1 MGDYSYGDF
10 IDTIIRPPILTSFR
24 KDQVVRVKVQGREG
38 TVEEFVLDDIYPFHT
53 VGDLC
58 TRIYIEKGERDE
70 FHPVNQ
76 CILEPT
82 AVKDRFIHLQ
92 YIFNGTSL
100 LMISPY
106 QRMMSEPDPSFVDLT
121 GNVKVG
127 SSASRNDMLLEKVL
141 FRQEKQEYVIHLFLY
156 TDLLAAYPGE
166 RPISRVDW
174 EGKFK
179 PYFPE
184 YIKEYEGGSVPDA
197 LQQFTP
203 TRVERFQ
210 ERLKTIGALNDLLE
224 SKPLRIIGEAVRDDD
239 VNVSNIRNLRIGW
252 RGPRTAF
259 QLEGLFYDIPVGEL
273 IPYVRFYPKA
283 NTPISKLYVEGEIPK
298 MDDPTVLTVWAA
310 MRSITPQED
319 LLMMKVLVK
328 RGTGSVPPVYGTF
341 FVFED
346 GSAKFILQPSVEQKS
361 LSGDVDLAH
370 LADVMGRFFSSFPRL
385 QPFVTTKE
393 VFEHSYTPAVASLE
407 DAYLVL
413 SLWVSLDATPISYK
427 RLSKVLP
434 YFRAFFQETSSP
446 IKEQRP
452 IMFLR
457 YKCVN
462 DFRTPSRESQYLQR
476 IIDLQKVAGRTSVSD
491 MEKYFK
497 EEFGVADDVAKERVG
512 AFLADMTKF
521 AVVNPEIREVT
532 QQDNPGIDIA
542 IFGKHPFYTFHIYRV
557 DSLETLQRIKT
568 LLSLFVSV
576 VPSDL
581 SDLEEAAEVL
591 EEEEIAQK
599 MEAEATARE
608 GLEAPPQ
615 ELNAPAASQ
624 DDVDAGFELDALGE
638 LPEFEEESEPIA
650 QLVQQDAEEVPQ
662 SVGGAG
668 SVAAVAAAPKVAA
681 AVPTANQKD
690 DSDEEG
696 GGAEVSAKTYFSRR
710 LRKYDL
716 SLFKYPKEHKS
727 TKSYPQQCQANA
739 LKQPVV
745 LNEGEFKRMKELY
758 KPDVAEGRL
767 QWIEYPLKEGTS
779 VPAVLA
785 KKKGIETEK
794 VSVLRYGTN
803 LDQGKANIYTCS
815 ELWCIADELVI
826 LRYDFLGT
834 RARDIRTGQHKDEG
848 SKPPN
853 TCPFCKRGLVRRK
866 EKIGADESVIQ
877 RTTPKSHTFVGFLGK
892 GNPTHPKGF
901 HLPCCFLKDKVVY
914 TSYPAYKDLGAEEAN
929 AEEKPP
935 VVESSTGPMTYDYS
949 VSESKISN
957 KKIKTTYITG
967 PEKLPL
973 EFTPGQGPQIG
984 VLPAQADTYFS
995 QTSNPDLVKQDH
1007 TFWKIMTDNTT
1018 KEPSVS
1024 GFFRVAVENRAK
1036 YEADSFFAAVAPFY
1050 GYTGADALKE
1060 ELYKVITPI
1069 IFMSLNYGN
1078 FLFEFYDP
1086 AFEIDA
1092 ARPLRKNAT
1101 LFNTFAHFLG
1111 IKTAVGLSS
1120 NKEEILRGLKG
1131 YLAFKGAGALDTHGA
1146 SRYSDELG
1154 GKLFDRGQL
1163 KESRQFYSLFTYPNM
1178 LTWTQGGRSY
1188 SNGVMFIILEL
1199 GPKGSLQVK
1208 CPPYG
1213 VSPGMAS
1220 RCDVGFLLYYK
1231 DDRIWE
1237 PVFYTH
1243 NNVKKSEH
1251 YTTFIFTRD
1260 TYADWPEIVKE
1271 RVKEFASKCKS
1282 TGLGAYTDSPD
1293 VNSSTLI
1300 PLSIAKRLDGVDGR
1314 VLYAIL
1320 RDSYNHVSS
1329 VLFKEKDKDVDTF
1342 IFLPVVDDGS
1352 IYKDVTVELSWKH
1365 FLNKK
1370 QIAKAGA
1377 VEEFYKSLDPLFETL
1392 PPTVKPMYERSY
1404 LFSLDKTAPAYPD
1417 LYAFHLKG
1425 GLFVPVF
1432 KPDVL
1437 PPGTGVEKGDDLH
1450 WMVDSKI
1457 AYTADTKTADT
1468 FMDSADFEEIY
1479 QHLRYTFA
1487 NWLSTVEGSV
1497 LSEINEI
1504 LYDTDGNTNLNY
1516 SVAEKRNRIF
1526 IKIGRTIL
1534 GWLDSAIPQVGRKPT
1549 LKRMDCRILRDAET
1563 CTNRCVWKGES
1574 SECLI
1579 HIPKEYTVGRQSV
1592 SANGY
1597 MVKRII
1603 EELVRFPLKRKE
1615 LLSKRV
1621 RQYVTL
1627 RAPFKSGNSYI
1638 IPENLP
1644 QWTELL
1650 RMDWLKKKIE
1660 MPMHLEEFTWA
1671 EDADAAVIDTEP
1683 LPEEL
1688 EAYLGPVGSTLYFL
1702 PQFDGLKQGYI
1713 ELGVPSE
1720 QVPDGMLD
1728 ERKLLEL
1735 AGLLR
1740 LSMFQLEFE
1749 NDTPL
1754 EKEIGIAR
1762 ARTKGVKIDM
1772 DFIVSVKLPDTTV
1785 GFLSTRADRIVAIP
1799 VSQLPSSM
1807 TSIIKKN
1814 GNVVMV

>member
-24 KDQVVRVKVQGREG
+24 KDKVVRVNIQGREG
-38 TVEEFVLDDIYPFHT
+38 TVEEFTLDDIYPFHT

-70 FHPVNQ
+70 FHPTNQ
-76 CILEPT
+76 CIMQPT

-92 YIFNGTSL
+92 YIFNGTSI
-100 LMISPY
+100 LMINPY
-106 QRMMSEPDPSFVDLT
+106 QRMLSEPDPAFVDLM

-127 SSASRNDMLLEKVL
+127 STVARNDMLLENVL
-141 FRQEKQEYVIHLFLY
+141 FRQEKEEYVIYLFLY
-156 TDLLAAYPGE
+156 TGLLSAYLGE

-184 YIKEYEGGSVPDA
+184 YSKDYEGGNIPDTV
-197 LQQFTP
+197 QQFAP

-210 ERLKTIGALNDLLE
+210 QRLKVIGALNDLLE
-224 SKPLRIIGEAVRDDD
+224 SKPLRIIGEAIREDD

-252 RGPRTAF
+252 KGPRTPF
-259 QLEGLFYDIPVGEL
+259 QLEGLFYDMPVGEL
-273 IPYVRFYPKA
+273 IPYIRFYPKA

-298 MDDPTVLTVWAA
+298 MDDPTVLTVWAG

-328 RGTGSVPPVYGTF
+328 RGSGSVPPVYGTF

-385 QPFVTTKE
+385 QPFITTKE
-393 VFEHSYTPAVASLE
+393 VFEHSYTPVAASLE

-413 SLWVSLDATPISYK
+413 SLWVSLDAAPLSYK
-427 RLSKVLP
+427 RLNKVLP

-497 EEFGVADDVAKERVG
+497 NEFGVDDSVAKERVG

-521 AVVNPEIREVT
+521 SLVNPEVREVT

-576 VPSDL
+576 VPSDF

-591 EEEEIAQK
+591 EEEEVVEK
-599 MEAEATARE
+599 REAEA
-608 GLEAPPQ
+608 EAEAVPDVTVAEQ
-615 ELNAPAASQ
+615 E
-624 DDVDAGFELDALGE
+624 DVEAGFELDALGE
-638 LPEFEEESEPIA
+638 LPEFEEETEA
-650 QLVQQDAEEVPQ
+650 LQTLVEKDAEEVLP

-668 SVAAVAAAPKVAA
+668 SVTAAPKAS
-681 AVPTANQKD
+681 TD

-696 GGAEVSAKTYFSRR
+696 GEAEVSAKTYFSRR

-716 SLFKYPKEHKS
+716 TLFKYPKQHKS

-767 QWIEYPLKEGTS
+767 QWIEYPLKDGS
-779 VPAVLA
+779 QVPAVVA

-826 LRYDFLGT
+826 LRYDFAGT
-834 RARDIRTGQHKDEG
+834 RARDIRTGQHKEEG

-853 TCPFCKRGLVRRK
+853 SCPFCKRGLVRRK
-866 EKIGADESVIQ
+866 EKMSPDESVIQ
-877 RTTPKSHTFVGFLGK
+877 RTTPKAHTFVGFLGK
-892 GNPTHPKGF
+892 GSPTHPKGF

-914 TSYPAYKDLGAEEAN
+914 TSYPAYKGSEQAEERA
-929 AEEKPP
+929 P
-935 VVESSTGPMTYDYS
+935 VVDSSTGPMTYDYS
-949 VSESKISN
+949 VSDSKISN

-984 VLPAQADTYFS
+984 VLPAQADAYFS
-995 QTSNPDLVKQDH
+995 QSSNPDLVKQDH

-1024 GFFRVAVENRAK
+1024 GFFRVAVENRGK

-1060 ELYKVITPI
+1060 RLYEIINPI
-1069 IFMSLNYGN
+1069 VFMSLNYGN

-1086 AFEIDA
+1086 AFEIDPA
-1092 ARPLRKNAT
+1092 LPLSKNIR
-1101 LFNTFAHFLG
+1101 LFNTFSTLLG
-1111 IKTAVGLSS
+1111 IKTSVGKASS
-1120 NKEEILRGLKG
+1120 KEEILRGMRG
-1131 YLAFKGAGALDTHGA
+1131 YLAFKGRESLDTHSV
-1146 SRYSDELG
+1146 SRHSEELD
-1154 GKLFDRGQL
+1154 GKLFDREQL

-1178 LTWTQGGRSY
+1178 FTRTQGTRTY

-1199 GPKGSLQVK
+1199 GPKGTLQVK

-1213 VSPGMAS
+1213 VSPGMAD
-1220 RCDVGFLLYYK
+1220 RCDVGFLLHYK
-1231 DDRIWE
+1231 QDRIWE

-1260 TYADWPEIVKE
+1260 TFADWPEIVKE
-1271 RVKEFASKCKS
+1271 RVAEFATKCKS
-1282 TGLGAYTDSPD
+1282 TGLGIYTESPD
-1293 VNSSTLI
+1293 IKSSALI
-1300 PLSIAKRLDGVDGR
+1300 PLSKAKELDGVDGR
-1314 VLYAIL
+1314 TLYAVL
-1320 RDSYNHVSS
+1320 RDSYNHVSAT
-1329 VLFKEKDKDVDTF
+1329 LFRENGAF

-1352 IYKDVTVELSWKH
+1352 IYEDVTVELSWRH
-1365 FLNKK
+1365 FLNKR
-1370 QIAKAGA
+1370 QIAKADV
-1377 VEEFYKSLDPLFETL
+1377 VERFYKGLDPLFTSL
-1392 PPTVKPMYERSY
+1392 PPTVKAMYERAN
-1404 LFSLDKTAPAYPD
+1404 LFSLDKTAAAYPD

-1437 PPGTGVEKGDDLH
+1437 PPGTGVEKGDDLP
-1450 WMVDSKI
+1450 WMIDTKI
-1457 AYTADTKTADT
+1457 AYTTDTKRAET
-1468 FMDSADFEEIY
+1468 FMDSGDFEEIY

-1487 NWLSTVEGSV
+1487 NWLSTVQGSV

-1504 LYDTDGNTNLNY
+1504 LYDADGNTNLNY
-1516 SVAEKRNRIF
+1516 SVSEKRNRIF
-1526 IKIGRTIL
+1526 IKIGRTVL
-1534 GWLDSAIPQVGRKPT
+1534 SWLDSSLPQVDRKPT

-1563 CTNRCVWKGES
+1563 CTNRCVWKGEG
-1574 SECLI
+1574 ECLI
-1579 HIPKEYTVGRQSV
+1579 HIPKEYTVGRESV
-1592 SANGY
+1592 RANAY

-1627 RAPFKSGNSYI
+1627 RAPFKSGSSYI

-1650 RMDWLKKKIE
+1650 RMDWLKKKVE
-1660 MPMHLEEFTWA
+1660 VPKHLEEFAWSS
-1671 EDADAAVIDTEP
+1671 EADAVHTEEP

-1688 EAYLGPVGSTLYFL
+1688 EAYLGAARHGLYFL
-1702 PQFDGLKQGYI
+1702 PQIDGLKQGYI

-1720 QVPDGMLD
+1720 QAYDGILTRDQLKEMT
-1728 ERKLLEL
+1728 RI
-1735 AGLLR
+1735 LR
-1740 LSMFQLEFE
+1740 LSMFQMEYE
-1749 NDTPL
+1749 DDTPVP
-1754 EKEIGIAR
+1754 KDVTITRAQVKGIR
-1762 ARTKGVKIDM
+1762 GDL

-1785 GFLSTRADRIVAIP
+1785 GFLSLRPDRIAAIP
-1799 VSQLPSSM
+1799 VNRLSAAM
-1807 TSIIKKN
+1807 TSLIRKN
-1814 GNVVMV
+1814 PTLVGV

>member
-1 MGDYSYGDF
+1 MGEYSYGDF
-10 IDTIIRPPILTSFR
+10 IDTIIRPPILTTFR

-38 TVEEFVLDDIYPFHT
+38 TVEEFVLDDMYPFHT

-76 CILEPT
+76 CILISS
-82 AVKDRFIHLQ
+82 AQKDKFIHLQ
-92 YIFNGTSL
+92 YLFNGTSL
-100 LMISPY
+100 LMINPY
-106 QRMMSEPDPSFVDLT
+106 QRMVSGPDPTFVDLT
-121 GNVKVG
+121 GNIKVG
-127 SSASRNDMLLEKVL
+127 SSTSRNDMLLENVL
-141 FRQEKQEYVIHLFLY
+141 FLPLFLRETEEYVIHLFLY
-156 TDLLAAYPGE
+156 TALLSAYPGE
-166 RPISRVDW
+166 RPISRIDW

-197 LQQFTP
+197 VQQFTP

-210 ERLKTIGALNDLLE
+210 ERLKVIVALNDLLE

-252 RGPRTAF
+252 KGLRTPF

-298 MDDPTVLTVWAA
+298 MDDPTVLTVWAG

-319 LLMMKVLVK
+319 LLMIKVLVK
-328 RGTGSVPPVYGTF
+328 RSTGTIPPVYGTF
-341 FVFED
+341 FIFED

-370 LADVMGRFFSSFPRL
+370 LSQVLERFFSSFPRL

-393 VFEHSYTPAVASLE
+393 VFEHSYTPRYASLE

-413 SLWVSLDATPISYK
+413 SLWVSLDAPPLSYK
-427 RLSKVLP
+427 RLSKVMP

-497 EEFGVADDVAKERVG
+497 DEFGVTDEVSKERVG

-521 AVVNPEIREVT
+521 AVVNPEVREVT
-532 QQDNPGIDIA
+532 QKENPGIDIA

-581 SDLEEAAEVL
+581 SDLEEAVEVL
-591 EEEEIAQK
+591 EEEEAVEK
-599 MEAEATARE
+599 REAEE
-608 GLEAPPQ
+608 GTEELAPQALETPGEGDSGSP
-615 ELNAPAASQ
+615 
-624 DDVDAGFELDALGE
+624 DFDAGFELDALGE
-638 LPEFEEESEPIA
+638 LPEFDEESEA
-650 QLVQQDAEEVPQ
+650 LHTLVEKDSEEIPQ
-662 SVGGAG
+662 RIGGAG
-668 SVAAVAAAPKVAA
+668 SMAAVAAPAAPIVARG
-681 AVPTANQKD
+681 TSYQEKD
-690 DSDEEG
+690 ESDEEG
-696 GGAEVSAKTYFSRR
+696 GEAEVSAKTYFSRR

-767 QWIEYPLKEGTS
+767 QWIEYPLKDGTQ
-779 VPAVLA
+779 VPAVVA

-826 LRYDFLGT
+826 LRYDFMGT
-834 RARDIRTGQHKDEG
+834 RARDIRTGQHKEEG
-848 SKPPN
+848 SKPAN
-853 TCPFCKRGLVRRK
+853 TCPFCKRRLVRRK
-866 EKIGADESVIQ
+866 EKISTDESVIQ
-877 RTTPKSHTFVGFLGK
+877 RTTPKAHTFIGFLGK
-892 GNPTHPKGF
+892 GSPTHPKGF
-901 HLPCCFLKDKVVY
+901 HLPCCFLKDKVIY
-914 TSYPAYKDLGAEEAN
+914 TGYAAYKDLDVEEERATLAEI
-929 AEEKPP
+929 
-935 VVESSTGPMTYDYS
+935 STGPMTYDYS

-957 KKIKTTYITG
+957 KRIKTTYITG
-967 PEKLPL
+967 PDKLPL

-984 VLPAQADTYFS
+984 VLPPQADVYFS
-995 QTSNPDLVKQDH
+995 QVSNPDLVKQDH

-1024 GFFRVAVENRAK
+1024 GFFRVAVENRGK

-1060 ELYKVITPI
+1060 RLYEVINPI
-1069 IFMSLNYGN
+1069 VFMSLNYGN

-1092 ARPLRKNAT
+1092 ANPLSKNNL
-1101 LFNTFAHFLG
+1101 LFNTFAFKLG
-1111 IKTAVGLSS
+1111 IKTAVGKAS
-1120 NKEEILRGLKG
+1120 NKEEIIRGMRG
-1131 YLAFKGAGALDTHGA
+1131 YLAFKGREALDTHST
-1146 SRYSDELG
+1146 SRFSEELG
-1154 GKLFDRGQL
+1154 GKLFDRNQL

-1178 LTWTQGGRSY
+1178 LTWTQGTRTY
-1188 SNGVMFIILEL
+1188 SNGVMFIILEI
-1199 GPKGSLQVK
+1199 GPKGTMQVK

-1213 VSPGMAS
+1213 VSPGMAE
-1220 RCDVGFLLYYK
+1220 RCDVGFLLHYK
-1231 DDRIWE
+1231 EDRIWE

-1243 NNVKKSEH
+1243 NNVKKGEH

-1260 TYADWPEIVKE
+1260 TFADWPEIVKE
-1271 RVKEFASKCKS
+1271 RVAEFSNKCKS
-1282 TGLGAYTDSPD
+1282 TGLGMYTESPD
-1293 VNSSTLI
+1293 IKSSVMI
-1300 PLSIAKRLDGVDGR
+1300 PLSKAKELGGVDGR
-1314 VLYAIL
+1314 TLYAVL
-1320 RDSYNHVSS
+1320 RDSYNHVSA
-1329 VLFKEKDKDVDTF
+1329 VLFQENGAF

-1352 IYKDVTVELSWKH
+1352 IYQDVTVELSWRH
-1365 FLNKK
+1365 FLNKR
-1370 QIAKAGA
+1370 QIAKADV
-1377 VEEFYKSLDPLFETL
+1377 VEKFYRELDPFFATL
-1392 PPTVKPMYERSY
+1392 PPTVKSMYERGK

-1417 LYAFHLKG
+1417 LYAFHLNG
-1425 GLFVPVF
+1425 GLFVPVL

-1437 PPGTGVEKGDDLH
+1437 PPGTEVEKGDDLP
-1450 WMVDSKI
+1450 WMIDSKI
-1457 AYTADTKTADT
+1457 AYTTDTKRAET
-1468 FMDSADFEEIY
+1468 FMDSGDFEEIY

-1497 LSEINEI
+1497 LGEINEI
-1504 LYDTDGNTNLNY
+1504 LYDADGNTNLNY
-1516 SVAEKRNRIF
+1516 SIAEKRNRIF
-1526 IKIGRTIL
+1526 IKIGRTVL
-1534 GWLDSAIPQVGRKPT
+1534 SWLDSSLPQVDRKPT

-1579 HIPKEYTVGRQSV
+1579 HIPKEYIVGRESV
-1592 SANGY
+1592 AANAY

-1627 RAPFKSGNSYI
+1627 RSPFKSGNSYI

-1650 RMDWLKKKIE
+1650 RMEWLKKKVE
-1660 MPMHLEEFTWA
+1660 VPKHFEEFAWSA
-1671 EDADAAVIDTEP
+1671 QTESNVRESEE

-1688 EAYLGPVGSTLYFL
+1688 EAYLGAARYGLFFISQL
-1702 PQFDGLKQGYI
+1702 DGLKDGYI
-1713 ELGVPSE
+1713 ELGIPSE
-1720 QVPDGMLD
+1720 RAPEGFPSS
-1728 ERKLLEL
+1728 ERLIEM
-1735 AGLLR
+1735 ASILR
-1740 LSMFQLEFE
+1740 LSMFQMEYE
-1749 NDTPL
+1749 YDTPIP
-1754 EKEIGIAR
+1754 KDITIVSAK
-1762 ARTKGVKIDM
+1762 TKGMRGLHDV
-1772 DFIVSVKLPDTTV
+1772 IVSVKLPDTTV
-1785 GFLSTRADRIVAIP
+1785 GFLSTRPDRIVAIP
-1799 VSQLPSSM
+1799 VNRLSAAM
-1807 TSIIKKN
+1807 VDKIKKN
-1814 GNVVMV
+1814 PLVVPV

>member
-1 MGDYSYGDF
+1 MGEYSYGDF

-38 TVEEFVLDDIYPFHT
+38 TVEELILDDMYPFHT

-76 CILEPT
+76 CILEPS

-100 LMISPY
+100 LMINPY
-106 QRMMSEPDPSFVDLT
+106 QRMLSDPDPTFVDLT

-141 FRQEKQEYVIHLFLY
+141 FRQEKDEYVIYLFLY
-156 TDLLAAYPGE
+156 SGLLAAYPGE

-184 YIKEYEGGSVPDA
+184 YSKEYEGGSVPDA
-197 LQQFTP
+197 DQFTP

-210 ERLKTIGALNDLLE
+210 ERLKIIGALNDLLE

-252 RGPRTAF
+252 KGSRTSF

-298 MDDPTVLTVWAA
+298 MEDPTVLTVWAG

-319 LLMMKVLVK
+319 LVMMKVLVK

-361 LSGDVDLAH
+361 LSGDVDLVH

-393 VFEHSYTPAVASLE
+393 VFQHSYTPEAASLE
-407 DAYLVL
+407 DAYLVF
-413 SLWVSLDATPISYK
+413 SLWVSLDAAPLSYK

-476 IIDLQKVAGRTSVSD
+476 VIDLQKVAGRTSVSD
-491 MEKYFK
+491 MEMYFRD
-497 EEFGVADDVAKERVG
+497 EFGVSDEVAKERVG
-512 AFLADMTKF
+512 AFLGDMTKF
-521 AVVNPEIREVT
+521 SVVNPEIREVT
-532 QQDNPGIDIA
+532 QKDNPGIDIA

-557 DSLETLQRIKT
+557 DSMETLQRIKT

-591 EEEEIAQK
+591 EEEEAVEK
-599 MEAEATARE
+599 REAEAAAEAEAVPAQEPEAE
-608 GLEAPPQ
+608 GT
-615 ELNAPAASQ
+615 
-624 DDVDAGFELDALGE
+624 DAGFELDALGE
-638 LPEFEEESEPIA
+638 LPEFEEESEPL
-650 QLVQQDAEEVPQ
+650 QSLVEQDTEEVGR
-662 SVGGAG
+662 VGGAG
-668 SVAAVAAAPKVAA
+668 SAPAPAAAAA
-681 AVPTANQKD
+681 ARAEKKD
-690 DSDEEG
+690 ESDEEG
-696 GGAEVSAKTYFSRR
+696 GDAEVSAKTYFSRR

-767 QWIEYPLKEGTS
+767 QWIEYPLKDGAQ
-779 VPAVLA
+779 VPAVVE

-853 TCPFCKRGLVRRK
+853 SCPFCKRGLVRRK
-866 EKIGADESVIQ
+866 EKINADESVIQ
-877 RTTPKSHTFVGFLGK
+877 RTTPKAHTFIGFLGK

-914 TSYPAYKDLGAEEAN
+914 TSYPAYKGSTQEEQAPTAEISA
-929 AEEKPP
+929 
-935 VVESSTGPMTYDYS
+935 GPMTYDYS
-949 VSESKISN
+949 VSDSKISN

-967 PEKLPL
+967 PDKLPL

-984 VLPAQADTYFS
+984 VLPAQADAYFS

-1018 KEPSVS
+1018 KEPNVS
-1024 GFFRVAVENRAK
+1024 GFFRVAVENRGK

-1060 ELYKVITPI
+1060 RLYEVITPI
-1069 IFMSLNYGN
+1069 VFMSLNYGN

-1086 AFEIDA
+1086 AFEIDPA
-1092 ARPLRKNAT
+1092 SPLSKNNR
-1101 LFNTFAHFLG
+1101 LFNTFAFKLG
-1111 IKTAVGLSS
+1111 IKTAVGKAS
-1120 NKEEILRGLKG
+1120 NKEEIIRGMRG
-1131 YLAFKGAGALDTHGA
+1131 YLAFKGREALDTHST
-1146 SRYSDELG
+1146 SRFSEELG
-1154 GKLFDRGQL
+1154 GKLFDRAQL

-1178 LTWTQGGRSY
+1178 LTWTQGTRTY

-1199 GPKGSLQVK
+1199 GPKGTLQVK

-1213 VSPGMAS
+1213 VSPGMAD
-1220 RCDVGFLLYYK
+1220 RCDVGFLLHYK
-1231 DDRIWE
+1231 EDRIWE

-1243 NNVKKSEH
+1243 NNVKKGEH

-1260 TYADWPEIVKE
+1260 TFADWPEVVKE
-1271 RVKEFASKCKS
+1271 RVAEFTTKCKS
-1282 TGLGAYTDSPD
+1282 TGLGTYTESPD
-1293 VNSSTLI
+1293 IKSSAMI
-1300 PLSIAKRLDGVDGR
+1300 PLSKAKELDGVDGR
-1314 VLYAIL
+1314 TLYAVL
-1320 RDSYNHVSS
+1320 RDSYNHVSAA
-1329 VLFKEKDKDVDTF
+1329 LFQENGAF

-1352 IYKDVTVELSWKH
+1352 IYQDVTIELSWRH
-1365 FLNKK
+1365 FLNKR
-1370 QIAKAGA
+1370 QIAKADA
-1377 VEEFYKSLDPLFETL
+1377 VEQFYKALEPFFASL
-1392 PPTVKPMYERSY
+1392 PPTVKPMYERVN
-1404 LFSLDKTAPAYPD
+1404 LFSLDKTAGAYAD

-1437 PPGTGVEKGDDLH
+1437 PPGTGVEKGDDLP
-1450 WMVDSKI
+1450 WMIDSKI
-1457 AYTADTKTADT
+1457 AYTTDTKRAET
-1468 FMDSADFEEIY
+1468 FMDSGDFEEIY

-1487 NWLSTVEGSV
+1487 NWLSTVQGSV
-1497 LSEINEI
+1497 LREINEI
-1504 LYDTDGNTNLNY
+1504 LYDADGNTNLNY
-1516 SVAEKRNRIF
+1516 SVADKRNRIF

-1534 GWLDSAIPQVGRKPT
+1534 GWLDSSLPQVDRKPT

-1563 CTNRCVWKGES
+1563 CTNRCVWKGEG
-1574 SECLI
+1574 ECLI
-1579 HIPKEYTVGRQSV
+1579 HIPKEYTVGRESV
-1592 SANGY
+1592 PANAY

-1603 EELVRFPLKRKE
+1603 EELVRFPLRRKE
-1615 LLSKRV
+1615 LLTKRV

-1627 RAPFKSGNSYI
+1627 RAPFKSGSSYI

-1650 RMDWLKKKIE
+1650 RMDWLKKKVE
-1660 MPMHLEEFTWA
+1660 APKHFEEFAWSGESNTN
-1671 EDADAAVIDTEP
+1671 IQQPEP

-1688 EAYLGPVGSTLYFL
+1688 EAYLGAARHGLYFL
-1702 PQFDGLKQGYI
+1702 PQIDGLKEGYI
-1713 ELGVPSE
+1713 ELGVPPERAPAGIPTTE
-1720 QVPDGMLD
+1720 QLRDI
-1728 ERKLLEL
+1728 
-1735 AGLLR
+1735 ASILR
-1740 LSMFQLEFE
+1740 LSIFQMEYE
-1749 NDTPL
+1749 NETPI
-1754 EKEIGIAR
+1754 EKDIIIIGAK
-1762 ARTKGVKIDM
+1762 TKGMRGLHDV
-1772 DFIVSVKLPDTTV
+1772 IVSFKLPDTTV
-1785 GFLSTRADRIVAIP
+1785 GFLSLRPDRIVAIP
-1799 VSQLPSSM
+1799 VNRLSAGM
-1807 TSIIKKN
+1807 ADKIKKN
-1814 GNVVMV
+1814 PNVVPV

>member
-38 TVEEFVLDDIYPFHT
+38 TVEEFIIDDIYPFHT

-70 FHPVNQ
+70 FHPTNQ

-92 YIFNGTSL
+92 YIFNGTAL
-100 LMISPY
+100 LMINPY
-106 QRMMSEPDPSFVDLT
+106 QRMVSEPDPAFVDLT

-127 SSASRNDMLLEKVL
+127 SSAPRNDMLLEKVL
-141 FRQEKQEYVIHLFLY
+141 FRQEKEEYVIFLFLY
-156 TDLLAAYPGE
+156 TGLLAAYPGE

-184 YIKEYEGGSVPDA
+184 YMKEYEGGSIPDA
-197 LQQFTP
+197 VQQFTP

-210 ERLKTIGALNDLLE
+210 ERLKVISALNDLLE
-224 SKPLRIIGEAVRDDD
+224 SKPLRIIGEAVREDD

-252 RGPRTAF
+252 KGPRTGF
-259 QLEGLFYDIPVGEL
+259 QLEGLFYDMPVGEL
-273 IPYVRFYPKA
+273 IPYIRFDPKA
-283 NTPISKLYVEGEIPK
+283 NTPNSKLYVEGEIPQ
-298 MDDPTVLTVWAA
+298 MDDPTVLTVWAG

-328 RGTGSVPPVYGTF
+328 RGTGTVPPVYGTF

-370 LADVMGRFFSSFPRL
+370 LADVMVRFFSSFPRL
-385 QPFVTTKE
+385 QPFVTTKD
-393 VFEHSYTPAVASLE
+393 VFEHSYTPAAASLE

-413 SLWVSLDATPISYK
+413 SLWVSLDAAPLSYK

-497 EEFGVADDVAKERVG
+497 DEFGVAEAIAKERVA

-521 AVVNPEIREVT
+521 AVVNPEVREVT
-532 QQDNPGIDIA
+532 QQENPGIDIA

-591 EEEEIAQK
+591 EEEEAAEK
-599 MEAEATARE
+599 REAEAPLGSA
-608 GLEAPPQ
+608 GASGEA
-615 ELNAPAASQ
+615 APAE
-624 DDVDAGFELDALGE
+624 DEIDGGFELDALGE

-650 QLVQQDAEEVPQ
+650 SLVQQDAEEVPQ

-668 SVAAVAAAPKVAA
+668 SAAAAAPLPLAPKGAA
-681 AVPTANQKD
+681 PQD

-696 GGAEVSAKTYFSRR
+696 GEAEVSAKTYFSRR

-767 QWIEYPLKEGTS
+767 QWIEYPLKDGAQ
-779 VPAVLA
+779 VPAVVE

-826 LRYDFLGT
+826 LRYDFTGT

-866 EKIGADESVIQ
+866 EKISADESVIQ
-877 RTTPKSHTFVGFLGK
+877 RTTPKAHTFVGFLGK
-892 GNPTHPKGF
+892 GSPTHPKGF

-914 TSYPAYKDLGAEEAN
+914 TSYPAYKGLVAEARAEETA
-929 AEEKPP
+929 P

-949 VSESKISN
+949 VSDSKISN
-957 KKIKTTYITG
+957 KRIKTTYITG

-984 VLPAQADTYFS
+984 VLPAAADAYFS

-1024 GFFRVAVENRAK
+1024 GFFRVAVENRGK

-1060 ELYKVITPI
+1060 RLYEIINPI
-1069 IFMSLNYGN
+1069 VFMSLNYGN

-1086 AFEIDA
+1086 AFEIDSTM
-1092 ARPLRKNAT
+1092 PLSKNVR
-1101 LFNTFAHFLG
+1101 LFNTFSTLLG
-1111 IKTAVGLSS
+1111 IKTSVGKASS
-1120 NKEEILRGLKG
+1120 KEEILRGMRG
-1131 YLAFKGAGALDTHGA
+1131 YLAFKGRESLDTHSI
-1146 SRYSDELG
+1146 SRSFEELD
-1154 GKLFDRGQL
+1154 GKLFDRTQL

-1178 LTWTQGGRSY
+1178 FTRTQGSRTY
-1188 SNGVMFIILEL
+1188 ANGVMFIILEL
-1199 GPKGSLQVK
+1199 GPKGTLQVK

-1213 VSPGMAS
+1213 VSPGMAD
-1220 RCDVGFLLYYK
+1220 RCDVGFLLHYK
-1231 DDRIWE
+1231 EDRIWE

-1243 NNVKKSEH
+1243 NNVKRGEH

-1260 TYADWPEIVKE
+1260 TFADWPEIVKE
-1271 RVKEFASKCKS
+1271 RVAEFATKCKS
-1282 TGLGAYTDSPD
+1282 TGLGIYTESPD
-1293 VNSSTLI
+1293 IKSSAMI
-1300 PLSIAKRLDGVDGR
+1300 PLSKAKELDGVDGR
-1314 VLYAIL
+1314 TLYAVL
-1320 RDSYNHVSS
+1320 RDSYNHVSAT
-1329 VLFKEKDKDVDTF
+1329 LFRENGAF

-1352 IYKDVTVELSWKH
+1352 IYEDLSVELSWRH
-1365 FLNKK
+1365 FLNKR
-1370 QIAKAGA
+1370 QIAKADV
-1377 VEEFYKSLDPLFETL
+1377 VEGFYKGLDPLFATL
-1392 PPTVKPMYERSY
+1392 PDTVKPMYERAN
-1404 LFSLDKTAPAYPD
+1404 LFSLDKTAAAYPD

-1437 PPGTGVEKGDDLH
+1437 PPGTGVEKGDDLP
-1450 WMVDSKI
+1450 WMIDTKI
-1457 AYTADTKTADT
+1457 AYTTDTKREEK
-1468 FMDSADFEEIY
+1468 FMDSGDFEEIY
-1479 QHLRYTFA
+1479 QHVRYTFA
-1487 NWLSTVEGSV
+1487 NWLSTVQGSV

-1504 LYDTDGNTNLNY
+1504 LYDADGNTNLNY

-1534 GWLDSAIPQVGRKPT
+1534 SWLDSSLPQMDRKPT

-1579 HIPKEYTVGRQSV
+1579 HIPKEYTVGRETV
-1592 SANGY
+1592 AANAY

-1627 RAPFKSGNSYI
+1627 RAPFKSGSSYI

-1650 RMDWLKKKIE
+1650 RMDWLKKKVE
-1660 MPMHLEEFTWA
+1660 APKHVEEFAWSS
-1671 EDADAAVIDTEP
+1671 EADAEAEGKQEAEP

-1688 EAYLGPVGSTLYFL
+1688 EAYLGAARYGLYFL
-1702 PQFDGLKQGYI
+1702 PQLDGLKQGYI
-1713 ELGVPSE
+1713 ELGVPSD
-1720 QVPDGMLD
+1720 QAPDGILTV
-1728 ERKLLEL
+1728 EQLKEL
-1735 AGLLR
+1735 TRILR
-1740 LSMFQLEFE
+1740 LSMFQMEYE
-1749 NDTPL
+1749 DDTPVP
-1754 EKEIGIAR
+1754 KDVTITRAKAKGIR
-1762 ARTKGVKIDM
+1762 GDLDV
-1772 DFIVSVKLPDTTV
+1772 IVSVKLPDTTV
-1785 GFLSTRADRIVAIP
+1785 GFLSMSPDRIVAIP
-1799 VSQLPSSM
+1799 VNRLSADMSAL
-1807 TSIIKKN
+1807 IRKN
-1814 GNVVMV
+1814 PNLVGV

>member
-1 MGDYSYGDF
+1 MGDYSYSEF
-10 IDTIIRPPILTSFR
+10 IDSIIRPPILTSFR

-38 TVEEFVLDDIYPFHT
+38 TVEEFILDDIYPFHT
-53 VGDLC
+53 VGDLS

-70 FHPVNQ
+70 FHPTNQ
-76 CILEPT
+76 CILLPS
-82 AVKDRFIHLQ
+82 AQKDRFIHLQ

-100 LMISPY
+100 MMINPY
-106 QRMMSEPDPSFVDLT
+106 QRMVSGPDPTFVDLT

-127 SSASRNDMLLEKVL
+127 STVSRNDMLIEKVL
-141 FRQEKQEYVIHLFLY
+141 RNEQENVIYLFLY
-156 TDLLAAYPGE
+156 TDLLSAYPGE

-184 YIKEYEGGSVPDA
+184 YSKEYEGGSIPDA
-197 LQQFTP
+197 IQQFTP

-210 ERLKTIGALNDLLE
+210 ERLKIIGALNDLLE
-224 SKPLRIIGEAVRDDD
+224 SKPLRIVGEAVREDD
-239 VNVSNIRNLRIGW
+239 VNVSNIRNLRMGW
-252 RGPRTAF
+252 KGPRTPF

-283 NTPISKLYVEGEIPK
+283 NTPISKLYVDGEIPK
-298 MDDPTVLTVWAA
+298 LDDPTVLNVWAG

-319 LLMMKVLVK
+319 LVMMKVLVK

-341 FVFED
+341 FVFDD
-346 GSAKFILQPSVEQKS
+346 GSAKFVLQPSVEQKS

-370 LADVMGRFFSSFPRL
+370 LADVMERFFSSFPRL

-393 VFEHSYTPAVASLE
+393 VFEHPYTPAAASLE

-413 SLWVSLDATPISYK
+413 SLWVSLDAAPLSYK

-452 IMFLR
+452 ILFLR

-497 EEFGVADDVAKERVG
+497 DEFGVSEEVAKERVG

-521 AVVNPEIREVT
+521 TIVNPEVREVT

-542 IFGKHPFYTFHIYRV
+542 IFGKHPYYTFHIYRV

-591 EEEEIAQK
+591 EEEEV
-599 MEAEATARE
+599 AEKRDAEVGEKEVERE
-608 GLEAPPQ
+608 VEGQ
-615 ELNAPAASQ
+615 GEL
-624 DDVDAGFELDALGE
+624 DAGFELDALGE
-638 LPEFEEESEPIA
+638 LPEFEESEPL
-650 QLVQQDAEEVPQ
+650 QTLVQKDAEEAPVAPAPVPA
-662 SVGGAG
+662 S
-668 SVAAVAAAPKVAA
+668 AAAE
-681 AVPTANQKD
+681 QKD

-696 GGAEVSAKTYFSRR
+696 GETEISAKTYFSRR

-758 KPDVAEGRL
+758 KPDVAQGRL
-767 QWIEYPLKEGTS
+767 QWIEYPLKEG
-779 VPAVLA
+779 VDLAPVA
-785 KKKGIETEK
+785 KKKGVETEK

-826 LRYDFLGT
+826 LRYDFIGT

-848 SKPPN
+848 TKPPN
-853 TCPFCKRGLVRRK
+853 SCPFCKRGLVRRK
-866 EKIGADESVIQ
+866 EKISPDESVIQ
-877 RTTPKSHTFVGFLGK
+877 RTAPKAHTFVGFLGK
-892 GNPTHPKGF
+892 GSPTHPKGF

-914 TSYPAYKDLGAEEAN
+914 TTYPAYKGSEEAEVE
-929 AEEKPP
+929 AEQRPL
-935 VVESSTGPMTYDYS
+935 VAESGSPMTYDYS
-949 VSESKISN
+949 VSDSKISN

-984 VLPAQADTYFS
+984 VLPAAADAYFS
-995 QTSNPDLVKQDH
+995 QSSNPDLVKQDH

-1018 KEPSVS
+1018 KEPNVS
-1024 GFFRVAVENRAK
+1024 GFFRVAVENRGK

-1050 GYTGADALKE
+1050 GYTGADSLKE
-1060 ELYKVITPI
+1060 RLYEIINPI
-1069 IFMSLNYGN
+1069 VFMSLNYGN

-1086 AFEIDA
+1086 AFEIDP
-1092 ARPLRKNAT
+1092 ARPLSKNT
-1101 LFNTFAHFLG
+1101 RLFNTFSTLLG
-1111 IKTAVGLSS
+1111 IKTAVGQASTR
-1120 NKEEILRGLKG
+1120 EEILRGMRG
-1131 YLAFKGAGALDTHGA
+1131 YLAFKGAGALDTHAA
-1146 SRYSDELG
+1146 SRFSEELG
-1154 GKLFDRGQL
+1154 GKLFDRAQL

-1178 LTWTQGGRSY
+1178 LTWTQGTRTY

-1199 GPKGSLQVK
+1199 GPKGTLQVK

-1213 VSPGMAS
+1213 VSPGMAE
-1220 RCDVGFLLYYK
+1220 RCDVGFLLHYK
-1231 DDRIWE
+1231 EDRIWE

-1243 NNVKKSEH
+1243 NNVTKGEH

-1260 TYADWPEIVKE
+1260 TFADWPEIVKE
-1271 RVKEFASKCKS
+1271 RVAEFSTKCKS
-1282 TGLGAYTDSPD
+1282 AGLGMYTESPD
-1293 VNSSTLI
+1293 IKSSSLI
-1300 PLSIAKRLDGVDGR
+1300 PLSKARELDGVNGR
-1314 VLYAIL
+1314 TLYAVL
-1320 RDSYNHVSS
+1320 RDSYNHVSAT
-1329 VLFKEKDKDVDTF
+1329 LFRGTDGF

-1352 IYKDVTVELSWKH
+1352 MYQDVTVELSWRH
-1365 FLNKK
+1365 FLNKR
-1370 QIAKAGA
+1370 QIAKAST
-1377 VEEFYKSLDPLFETL
+1377 VEEFYRGLDPLFATL
-1392 PPTVKPMYERSY
+1392 PPTVKPMYERVN
-1404 LFSLDKTAPAYPD
+1404 LFSLDKTAGAYPD

-1432 KPDVL
+1432 KPDGGV
-1437 PPGTGVEKGDDLH
+1437 TGVEKGDDLP
-1450 WMVDSKI
+1450 WMIDSKI
-1457 AYTADTKTADT
+1457 AYTTDTKRTES
-1468 FMDSADFEEIY
+1468 FMDSGDFEEIY
-1479 QHLRYTFA
+1479 QHVRYTFA
-1487 NWLSTVEGSV
+1487 NWLSVVEGSV
-1497 LSEINEI
+1497 VREINEI
-1504 LYDTDGNTNLNY
+1504 LYDADGNTNLNY

-1534 GWLDSAIPQVGRKPT
+1534 GWLDSSLPQVDRKPT

-1563 CTNRCVWKGES
+1563 CTNRCVWKGEG
-1574 SECLI
+1574 ECLI
-1579 HIPKEYTVGRQSV
+1579 HIPKEYTVGRETV
-1592 SANGY
+1592 AANGY

-1615 LLSKRV
+1615 LLTKRV

-1627 RAPFKSGNSYI
+1627 RTPFKSGNSYI

-1660 MPMHLEEFTWA
+1660 VPKHVEEFAWS
-1671 EDADAAVIDTEP
+1671 EGQEVGQPEP

-1688 EAYLGPVGSTLYFL
+1688 EAYLGAARYGLYFL
-1702 PQFDGLKQGYI
+1702 PQLDGLKQGYI
-1713 ELGVPSE
+1713 ELGVPPE
-1720 QVPDGMLD
+1720 QAPEGMLTTD
-1728 ERKLLEL
+1728 QLKEMTRI
-1735 AGLLR
+1735 LR
-1740 LSMFQLEFE
+1740 LSMFQMEYE
-1749 NDTPL
+1749 YDTPVP
-1754 EKEIGIAR
+1754 KDVNITRAKAKGIR
-1762 ARTKGVKIDM
+1762 GDLDVV
-1772 DFIVSVKLPDTTV
+1772 VSVKLPDTTV
-1785 GFLSTRADRIVAIP
+1785 GFLSLRPDRIVAIP
-1799 VSQLPSSM
+1799 VNRLSTEMAAL
-1807 TSIIKKN
+1807 IRKN
-1814 GNVVMV
+1814 PNLVGV